1 MNLGVLRE
9 RRDDQVGAEAA
20 YRRAD
25 TRGSAD
31 GAFNLGAL
39 FEQRGDLAGA
49 AAAYQRADQ
58 RGDAGAAV
66 RLGMLLERQR
76 DYPGALEAYARAEA
90 SDRREIAELARS
102 RSQALSFGLSL
113 ADEGQR

>member
-9 RRDDQVGAEAA
+9 RRDDQAGAEAA

-49 AAAYQRADQ
+49 AAAYNAPIS
-58 RGDAGAAV
+58 AV
-66 RLGMLLERQR
+66 MLERR
-76 DYPGALEAYARAEA
+76 SGSGCCSSGSATIPARLRHTLE
-90 SDRREIAELARS
+90 RRRPIGGRS
-102 RSQALSFGLSL
+102 PSWRGRGRKPCRSG
-113 ADEGQR
+113 